1 MVAPDRERSGVGT
14 AVTLQHPLRVHQVL
28 PLEAGV
34 IAYAVEGTPADAVIL
49 ALRSLF
55 PAPPAADPQ
64 AIDVLVAGI
73 NQGANLGNDALIS
86 GTVGAALQGHLLGR
100 PALALSVQALKEPL
114 WAPAATLARFLAER
128 LRRGLLPGDLLLNV
142 NLPNLPLAELKG
154 VAMTRLGRHG
164 YVDLVETTQ
173 DGKGRT
179 LYWIRRGKLDSAAE
193 PGSDVWALRQGM
205 ASITPLRRD
214 LTADPRLGDLGELGM
229 SLYQEL
235 CPRSP

>member
-49 ALRSLF
+49 ALRSLY
-55 PAPPAADPQ
+55 PQ
-64 AIDVLVAGI
+64 SIDVLVAGI

-114 WAPAATLARFLAER
+114 WAPAATLARLLVER

-214 LTADPRLGDLGELGM
+214 LSAAPRLGDLGELGM